1 MEWSHPFGSIGG
13 EDAQDAREIVEID
26 SNAFCYCGAKKNG
39 VDVDVAM
46 EALHGEKVTLEITS
60 WV

>member
-26 SNAFCYCGAKKNG
+26 SNAFCYCGTKENG
-39 VDVDVAM
+39 VDFAI
-46 EALHGEKVTLEITS
+46 ETLRGEKVSLEIRS

>member
-26 SNAFCYCGAKKNG
+26 SNAFCYCGAKENG

-46 EALHGEKVTLEITS
+46 EAVRK
-60 WV
+60 